1 MRHRWLWVVVI
12 AIELVSAAQAA
23 TNPGDIPFKLVQ
35 GFAIVVHGSIG
46 PRNDL
51 NFLVDTGAVPSVLGE
66 HLASVLG
73 LSGAAGSLDVLHKQG
88 QAPYVTVEEV
98 HLGNTR
104 AVGLGMVVVDLA
116 PLQKALGIG
125 IDAIIGLDLFA
136 GQSLSI
142 DYAHRKITPGT
153 SGDARRSLPIEIFMA
168 AGAPYI
174 VVPVIVDGHAMRLLL
189 DTGTNGLTLF
199 AHHGPAKLRD
209 ASQAQLTAARNLMGE
224 ARTRTLEPVDIRIGK
239 QFFRNIAGVEV
250 EEPAGALGHLDG
262 IVGPTA
268 LKIIRLG
275 LDWNHKALGW
285 DAD

>member
-12 AIELVSAAQAA
+12 AIELVSAGQAA

-35 GFAIVVHGSIG
+35 GFGIVVHGSIG

-104 AVGLGMVVVDLA
+104 AAALGMVVVDLA
-116 PLQKALGIG
+116 PLQKALGIR

-153 SGDARRSLPIEIFMA
+153 SGDARRSFPIEIFMA

-199 AHHGPAKLRD
+199 ARPGLSRMPGSEIR
-209 ASQAQLTAARNLMGE
+209 LTAARNLMGE
-224 ARTRTLEPVDIRIGK
+224 ARTRTLEPVDIRVGK

-262 IVGPTA
+262 IVGPAA
-268 LKIIRLG
+268 LKVTRLG
-275 LDWNHKALGW
+275 LDWKRKALGW

>member
-1 MRHRWLWVVVI
+1 MRHRWLWVAVI
-12 AIELVSAAQAA
+12 AIELVSAGQAA

-35 GFAIVVHGSIG
+35 GFAIVVRGGIG

-66 HLASVLG
+66 HLASGLG

-98 HLGNTR
+98 RLGSTR
-104 AVGLGMVVVDLA
+104 AIGLGMVVVDLA
-116 PLQKALGIG
+116 PLQKALGIR

-153 SGDARRSLPIEIFMA
+153 SGDARRSFPIEIFMA

-199 AHHGPAKLRD
+199 AHPGLSRMPGSEIH
-209 ASQAQLTAARNLMGE
+209 LTAARNLMGE
-224 ARTRTLEPVDIRIGK
+224 ARTRTLEPFDIRVGK

-262 IVGPTA
+262 IVGPAA
-268 LKIIRLG
+268 LKITRLR
-275 LDWNHKALGW
+275 LDWERKSLGW